1 MENMQNMTYEKA
13 IERLEKIVSLLE
25 NNKIPLEDSIAL
37 FQEGI
42 ELSQYCDQK
51 LKGIQEKVT
60 LIYENGQLQELKS
73 EE

>member
-1 MENMQNMTYEKA
+1 MENMTYEKA
-13 IERLEKIVSLLE
+13 ITRLENIIQKLE
-25 NNKIPLEDSIAL
+25 NNEIPLEESISL

-51 LKGIQEKVT
+51 LKNIQEKVAQ
-60 LIYENGQLQELKS
+60 IYEDGQLKAFET